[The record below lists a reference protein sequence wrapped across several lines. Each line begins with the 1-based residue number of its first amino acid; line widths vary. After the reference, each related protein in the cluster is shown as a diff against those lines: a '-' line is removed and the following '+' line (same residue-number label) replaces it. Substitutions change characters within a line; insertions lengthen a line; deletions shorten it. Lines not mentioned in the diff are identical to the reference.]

1 MAALAASED
10 FHAGTAV
17 QTAHALLRERI
28 AFMHRDR
35 AMDSDIREACGL
47 QQRRAFAAASHP
59 WLVADVVD
67 YP

>member
-1 MAALAASED
+1 MAALAGSED

-28 AFMHRDR
+28 AFMPRAR
-35 AMDSDIREACGL
+35 AMDGDIRAACAL
-47 QQRRAFAAASHP
+47 KQQRAFAAAAHP